1 MELSLI
7 ERFLN
12 WFMRDE
18 RRIRRELMC
27 RFTLE
32 VYWAPAIDR
41 YLPAEQG
48 RLKMDGSLGIG

>member
-18 RRIRRELMC
+18 RRIGRELMC
-27 RFTLE
+27 RFMSE

-48 RLKMDGSLGIG
+48 RLKMDG

>member
-7 ERFLN
+7 ERFSDR
-12 WFMRDE
+12 FTRDE

-27 RFTLE
+27 RFTSE
-32 VYWAPAIDR
+32 VYWALAMNR

-48 RLKMDGSLGIG
+48 RLKMDG